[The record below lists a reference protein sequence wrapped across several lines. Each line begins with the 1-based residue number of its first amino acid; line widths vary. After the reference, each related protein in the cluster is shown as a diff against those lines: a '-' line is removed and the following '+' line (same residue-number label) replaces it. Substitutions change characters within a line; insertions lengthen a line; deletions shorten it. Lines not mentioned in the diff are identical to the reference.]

1 MRPSGT
7 AAHSEQKKRKIFRAL
22 SRRLSL
28 YVDIGIE
35 REWTYQSK
43 DKYIRTKN
51 NYMYVCVCVCM
62 YACIYTCIH
71 VCIYTYIN
79 QSYIV
84 SNAMGRRHGFVT
96 CK

>member
-7 AAHSEQKKRKIFRAL
+7 AAHSEQKNRKIFRTL
-22 SRRLSL
+22 SRKSSL

-51 NYMYVCVCVCM
+51 NYMYVCVCVYMYVYTHVCM
-62 YACIYTCIH
+62 YVYIYTH
-71 VCIYTYIN
+71 
-79 QSYIV
+79 
-84 SNAMGRRHGFVT
+84 M
-96 CK
+96 

>member
-7 AAHSEQKKRKIFRAL
+7 AVHSEQKNRKIFRAL
-22 SRRLSL
+22 SRKSSL

-51 NYMYVCVCVCM
+51 NYMYVCA
-62 YACIYTCIH
+62 YIYIYTH
-71 VCIYTYIN
+71 TYIN

-84 SNAMGRRHGFVT
+84 SDAMGQRHGFVT